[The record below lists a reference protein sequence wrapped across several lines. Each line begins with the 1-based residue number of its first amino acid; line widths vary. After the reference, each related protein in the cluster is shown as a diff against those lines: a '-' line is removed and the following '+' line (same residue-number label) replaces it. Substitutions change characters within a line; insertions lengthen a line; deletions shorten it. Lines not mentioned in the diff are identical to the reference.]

1 MQRSVLITDGD
12 TPLGAELVRL
22 FSARGFRVVTTTVWE
37 TARPDSGQAGAKAAD
52 PPARSTAPALGVVS
66 IPWNRRSPVS
76 AQNLLLS
83 ALNALGAI
91 DEALVLDASDVPGA
105 PVHELSAADVEKA
118 FDFSLKPP
126 VFLVRELLSYFMKR
140 REGVLAFVSFCAR
153 PESDPSP
160 ALERAVREGFKGF
173 ASSILSSYPEAG
185 FFVNA
190 FQSFGAGPQEFAPFI
205 EKTLEEKAR
214 KISGRWFT
222 CQPKAGFLQGMLSSA
237 VKKT

>member
-1 MQRSVLITDGD
+1 MQQRSVLITDGD

-22 FSARGFRVVTTTVWE
+22 FSERGFRVATTTALE
-37 TARPDSGQAGAKAAD
+37 TARPDSGQADAKAAD
-52 PPARSTAPALGVVS
+52 RPAPALGVVS
-66 IPWNRRSPVS
+66 VPWNRRSPVS
-76 AQNLLLS
+76 ARNLLLS
-83 ALNALGAI
+83 AVNALGAI

-105 PVHELSAADVEKA
+105 PLHELSAADVEKA

-126 VFLVRELLSYFMKR
+126 VFLARELLSYFMKR
-140 REGVLAFVSFCAR
+140 KEGVLALVSFCAR
-153 PESDPSP
+153 PENDPSP

-173 ASSILSSYPEAG
+173 ASSVLSAYPEAG

-190 FQSFGAGPQEFAPFI
+190 FQSIGAGPQEFAPFI